1 MNIKILL
8 VEDTPDLAENI
19 ADILSME
26 GFNVIIAHNGQQGL
40 NMAMT
45 DTPDLII
52 SDVVMPQM
60 SGFELVSKLRRDER
74 FKDTPVILL
83 SAKYT
88 KEDIQEGLGAGANM
102 YLKKPCDTD
111 FLIDCINKLL
121 DEKRK
126 SS

>member
-1 MNIKILL
+1 MTIKILL

-26 GFNVIIAHNGQQGL
+26 GFNVTIANNGKQGL
-40 NMAMT
+40 DLAMT
-45 DTPDLII
+45 TTPDLII

-60 SGFELVSKLRRDER
+60 SGFELVLKLRSDEK
-74 FKDTPVILL
+74 FKHLPIILL

-88 KEDIQEGLGAGANM
+88 KDDIEDGLKSGANM

-111 FLIDCINKLL
+111 FLIDCINKLFN
-121 DEKRK
+121 EKRESK
-126 SS
+126 